1 VIIYDEQI
9 RHGLT
14 AGVGLGALLLVLGSR
29 SSNCPAP
36 GLPPPSTPPH
46 HDRPVP
52 SPLMIGP
59 SLTVPGSDGADGSS
73 GAPERRYLQWLFI
86 LGHRGRSDSPLP
98 PESSAPSDAPSLPA
112 PPVPAAG
119 PNPHLM
125 YTVSSLHSDADG
137 ERGGAESVNRGGVR
151 GRWNCSSRCWGD
163 GRTRRALRFVQRIYR
178 WSRSGWC
185 SEQSTGLV

>member
-1 VIIYDEQI
+1 MIVAGAGGLLLNQLTFQAGPLAASLPAISTVDPLFSIALGVIIYDEQI

-112 PPVPAAG
+112 PPAPAG
-119 PNPHLM
+119 PKSP
-125 YTVSSLHSDADG
+125 SD
-137 ERGGAESVNRGGVR
+137 VH
-151 GRWNCSSRCWGD
+151 
-163 GRTRRALRFVQRIYR
+163 RF
-178 WSRSGWC
+178 
-185 SEQSTGLV
+185 LAAH

>member
-1 VIIYDEQI
+1 MIIYDEQI

-125 YTVSSLHSDADG
+125 YTVSSLHIDADG
-137 ERGGAESVNRGGVR
+137 ERGGAASVNRGVACVAGGIARVGAGV
-151 GRWNCSSRCWGD
+151 GADS
-163 GRTRRALRFVQRIYR
+163 APLRFVQRIYR

-185 SEQSTGLV
+185 AEQSTGLV